1 MNSSRSHQT
10 PQTLFAAPLFILR
23 NLCQTDLLGTLTR
36 LKKLGFDGVEFLGF
50 FGVEPEVIGAKLQEL
65 QLAPVGN
72 HVDYEAFLADPA
84 GVIAAHKLVG
94 CRYITIGGWFRGG
107 YDTIRFAEWT
117 NHAARIGRM
126 CRAEGMTLLY
136 HNHHNE
142 LKQTIEGMHLL
153 RMLMENVPEDALSLE
168 PDLGWM
174 RIAGASPLEY
184 LQDFKGRCPVIH
196 MKDYYCAHVYEQEAE
211 LDKSG
216 NACEQQAESDATGHA
231 CNQQAES
238 DVSGNACEQQTETE
252 PCRFAVPGDV
262 TLLGSNRGGAEQGF
276 FEFRPTGYGI
286 MNYPALIKPM
296 LDCHPEWIV
305 LDHDLAY
312 ERDPFEDLALSLAYA
327 KSLMGIYRNQ

>member
-1 MNSSRSHQT
+1 
-10 PQTLFAAPLFILR
+10 
-23 NLCQTDLLGTLTR
+23 
-36 LKKLGFDGVEFLGF
+36 VEFLGF
-50 FGVEPEVIGAKLQEL
+50 FGVEPEVIGAKLREL

-72 HVDYEAFLADPA
+72 HVDYEAFVADPS

-94 CRYITIGGWFRGG
+94 CRYITIGGCFRGE
-107 YDTIRFAEWT
+107 YDTILFAEWT
-117 NHAARIGRM
+117 KQATHIGRM

-142 LKQTIEGMHLL
+142 LKQTFEGTHLL

-174 RIAGASPLEY
+174 RIAGASPLAY

-196 MKDYYCAHVYEQEAE
+196 MKDYYCEFVHEREAK

-216 NACEQQAESDATGHA
+216 NACEQHAEK
-231 CNQQAES
+231 
-238 DVSGNACEQQTETE
+238 E
-252 PCRFAVPGDV
+252 PSRFAVPGDV
-262 TLLGSNRGGAEQGF
+262 MLLGSNRGGAEQGF

-286 MNYPALIKPM
+286 MNYPALVKPM

-312 ERDPFEDLALSLAYA
+312 ERDSFEDLALSLAYA
-327 KSLMGIYRNQ
+327 KSLMGIHRN

>member
-1 MNSSRSHQT
+1 
-10 PQTLFAAPLFILR
+10 
-23 NLCQTDLLGTLTR
+23 
-36 LKKLGFDGVEFLGF
+36 
-50 FGVEPEVIGAKLQEL
+50 
-65 QLAPVGN
+65 
-72 HVDYEAFLADPA
+72 
-84 GVIAAHKLVG
+84 
-94 CRYITIGGWFRGG
+94 
-107 YDTIRFAEWT
+107 
-117 NHAARIGRM
+117 
-126 CRAEGMTLLY
+126 MTLLY

-196 MKDYYCAHVYEQEAE
+196 MKDYYCEFVHEREAE

-216 NACEQQAESDATGHA
+216 NACEQQAESDATGHACNRQAESDATGHACNQQAESDATGHA